1 MRSAFG
7 LLGFVLLAGLV
18 AWVGYT
24 LVTEPLAPR
33 VPEPGGPRAMGGNPG
48 MPDGAMEAALADAT
62 RVMKSNYR
70 SSHGYRW
77 WSRCAD
83 WLGFLLT
90 ATITVIVGS
99 TGQTLQGTPPGAPG
113 PPPPGAVPAAAADL
127 GRRWVRRIGVMAALA
142 SVMIAVS
149 SRVAGVSQERLDR
162 AEKLR
167 GLIASSRVEYA
178 GAGTP
183 AEGQKVIDDIV
194 AETAKYQ

>member
-1 MRSAFG
+1 MRSSFG
-7 LLGFVLLAGLV
+7 LLGVALLAGLV

-24 LVTEPLAPR
+24 LVTEPLAPQ
-33 VPEPGGPRAMGGNPG
+33 VPEPVGPRPMGVNPG
-48 MPDGAMEAALADAT
+48 MPDRAMEAALADAT

-70 SSHGYRW
+70 SSHSYRW

-90 ATITVIVGS
+90 AAITVIVGS
-99 TGQTLQGTPPGAPG
+99 TGQTLQGTPTGAPG
-113 PPPPGAVPAAAADL
+113 PLPPGTVPAAAADL

-149 SRVAGVSQERLDR
+149 GRVATVSQERLDR

-167 GLIASSRVEYA
+167 ALIFSSREKYI
-178 GAGTP
+178 GAGSP
-183 AEGQKVIDDIV
+183 AEGQKVVDDLV
-194 AETAKYQ
+194 ADTSNYE